1 MADLTVTLTEDIEIK
16 NHQYGGNNTF
26 TISGINEVFKRV
38 VTATTT
44 DTTILTFGDHYASG
58 GFVEGD
64 VRYIR
69 ITNLD
74 TSNYVTLNIEGDNS
88 TDFSIRLDPS
98 ASYLIISS
106 SSTGVVDYAD
116 ITSATLE
123 DLTAIKADAN
133 SASCDIEIL
142 VASV

>member
-58 GFVEGD
+58 GFVKGD

-74 TSNYVTLNIEGDNS
+74 TSNYVTLNIEGDTS